1 MVRGTRLLM
10 GKEARELLDAQTQLR
25 LVVERAGFEP
35 VVVSSLQ
42 SLELFEGQIG
52 DNRAFELSAERS
64 GRREILLPEVT
75 AVLREQFREHW
86 RGDSQFPKPM
96 RLWYCQRCYRYD
108 RPQRGRWREFWQFGV
123 EEMPAKDPE
132 GLRSLLANC
141 LQVLGLYAYD
151 WRLNLD
157 RGQAYY
163 TKPGFEIWANDLQIA
178 GGGPYAEGQG
188 WAIGLDRL
196 LLVRQEAPKE
206 IALAPPSR

>member
-1 MVRGTRLLM
+1 
-10 GKEARELLDAQTQLR
+10 
-25 LVVERAGFEP
+25 VVEKASFEP
-35 VVVSSLQ
+35 VVVSALQ

-86 RGDSQFPKPM
+86 RGDNRLPKPI

-123 EEMPAKDPE
+123 EEMPAVTSE
-132 GLRSLLANC
+132 VEMRNLLALC
-141 LQVLGLYAYD
+141 LDQVGLQVRD
-151 WRLNLD
+151 WLLDVD

-163 TKPGFEIWANDLQIA
+163 TKSGFEVWKNGLQIA

-196 LLVRQEAPKE
+196 LLVRQEVPKE
-206 IALAPPSR
+206 PTLASPSR